1 MKLFEFRNFF
11 FDRLEGVYPEEEILA
26 LFRVVM
32 EEVPGYKA
40 YEITLRRDEVLS
52 DGTLDE
58 LLKITAR
65 LKAEEPV
72 QYIFGHATFMGRVF
86 EVDENTL
93 IPRQET
99 EELVA
104 WITEETPDAELNIL
118 DIGTGT
124 GCIAIS
130 LAAALTRAEVY
141 AIDISSKTLEI
152 AQKNASSNHVDV
164 RFMQRDILK
173 TTSLND
179 LFKASKDQRFDVIVS
194 NPPYVRD
201 LEKQEIKNNVL
212 KHEPSQALF
221 VSDRDPLIFYRKI
234 SELAYQNLS
243 PGGKLF
249 FEINQYLGQETK
261 DLVASFGFS
270 EVVLRK
276 DLSGNDRMIKAIK

>member
-1 MKLFEFRNFF
+1 MKLFEFRNVF
-11 FDRLEGVYPEEEILA
+11 FDRLKEVYPPEEIQA

-32 EEVPGYKA
+32 EEVSGYKP

-52 DGTLDE
+52 EKNLEE
-58 LLKITAR
+58 LLQITSR

-72 QYIFGHATFMGRVF
+72 QYIFGYAAFMGRVF

-104 WITEETPDAELNIL
+104 WITGEAPDDEINIL
-118 DIGTGT
+118 DIGTGS

-130 LAAALTRAEVY
+130 LAAALPKAEVH

-152 AQKNASSNHVDV
+152 AQKNASTHHVDV
-164 RFMQRDILK
+164 RFVQKDILNAS
-173 TTSLND
+173 SLDD
-179 LFKASKDQRFDVIVS
+179 LFKTSKAQRFDVIVS

-234 SELAYQNLS
+234 SELAYQNLL
-243 PGGKLF
+243 PGGRLY

-276 DLSGNDRMIKAIK
+276 DLSGNDRMIKARK